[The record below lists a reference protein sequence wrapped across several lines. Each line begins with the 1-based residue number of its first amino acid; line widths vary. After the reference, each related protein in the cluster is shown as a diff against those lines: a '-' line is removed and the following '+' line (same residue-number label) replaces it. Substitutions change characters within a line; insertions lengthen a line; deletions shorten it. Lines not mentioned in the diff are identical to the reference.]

1 MQLPWL
7 TNTVDI
13 LCAMAKYEAS
23 GVLIGQVHPTMT
35 KHLPGV
41 LNNVPGSLP
50 PKGGGRRGRKK
61 GKEEGGSQAIMAR
74 KLFMAQISVFM
85 V

>member
-1 MQLPWL
+1 
-7 TNTVDI
+7 
-13 LCAMAKYEAS
+13 MAKYEAS
-23 GVLIGQVHPTMT
+23 GVLIGQAHPTMT

-50 PKGGGRRGRKK
+50 PKRGRKKGKEEGEGRRGRKK
-61 GKEEGGSQAIMAR
+61 GKEEGEGGSQAIMAR

>member
-1 MQLPWL
+1 
-7 TNTVDI
+7 
-13 LCAMAKYEAS
+13 MAKYEAS

-61 GKEEGGSQAIMAR
+61 GKEEGEGRRGR
-74 KLFMAQISVFM
+74 KKGEVKQSWHVSYS
-85 V
+85 